1 MQWIVA
7 MLIIWY
13 VWASNS
19 KNFEVL
25 QSYPASKVETAQET
39 YDVPAKDL
47 TEERLDETQQAEVDA
62 ATNNCTDDCLG
73 HKAGYEWAQ
82 DNGIRSE
89 SDCDGN
95 SDSFNEGCINY
106 VNGGSGY

>member
-25 QSYPASKVETAQET
+25 QNYPASKVETAQET

-47 TEERLDETQQAEVDA
+47 TEEQLDETQQAEVDA